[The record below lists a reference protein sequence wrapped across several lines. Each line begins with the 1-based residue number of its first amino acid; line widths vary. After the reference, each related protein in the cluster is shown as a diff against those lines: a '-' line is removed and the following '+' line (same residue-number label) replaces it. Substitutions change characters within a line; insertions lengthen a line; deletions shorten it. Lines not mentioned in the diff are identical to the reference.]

1 MATLNCPFCG
11 SNLNKVV
18 DKRSVSGTGEIRRRR
33 ECLKCGQRF
42 TTYEILAK
50 LQILVIKKDGRREPY
65 DPIKLRAGLQRAL
78 QKRPG
83 IDQLPKI
90 VEKIEGRI
98 RLKGLR
104 EVQSIML
111 GKWVLAELKKLD
123 AVAYLR
129 FASVYHKFSDAND
142 FMSELKTLK

>member
-1 MATLNCPFCG
+1 MNCPFCG
-11 SNLNKVV
+11 SSLNKVV
-18 DKRSVSGTGEIRRRR
+18 DKRSVSGSGEIRRRR
-33 ECLKCGQRF
+33 ECLKCSKRF

-50 LQILVIKKDGRREPY
+50 LQILIIKRDNRKEPY
-65 DPIKLRAGLQRAL
+65 DQIKLKGGIQKAL

-83 IDQLPKI
+83 IDQVPRI
-90 VEKIEGRI
+90 IEKIEARI
-98 RLKGLR
+98 RTKGLR
-104 EVQSIML
+104 EVQSNVL

-129 FASVYHKFSDAND
+129 FASVYHKFTDAND